1 MKVSS
6 SFSVI
11 DDRRFGNFS
20 TTSLL
25 IKYKSLNSL
34 NFIRLNDNIA
44 HRTNA
49 ITSTAAGLLES
60 PKNSMSTWT
69 TFAATSE
76 NLIAQP

>member
-1 MKVSS
+1 M
-6 SFSVI
+6 I
-11 DDRRFGNFS
+11 E
-20 TTSLL
+20 
-25 IKYKSLNSL
+25 LN
-34 NFIRLNDNIA
+34 IT